1 MTFVSQLTHERYG
14 WPRHGGIIYYLS
26 VSVRSVG
33 CPRMQPQE
41 VPPAQE
47 PAQPPPPQQ
56 QRQPQQE
63 APPPAGNIGLDRSM
77 SLRRIDPLQLVKSPM
92 PLLSAD
98 QKKAPE
104 RALGQ
109 LEDAAARD
117 ETCVWQRV
125 STCMFPC
132 IVANPIL
139 PIKVKVCLRREMK
152 VCLRF
157 TCLQVSVQGVATGK
171 YSRKTG
177 QDCPSQ

>member
-1 MTFVSQLTHERYG
+1 
-14 WPRHGGIIYYLS
+14 
-26 VSVRSVG
+26 
-33 CPRMQPQE
+33 MQPQE
-41 VPPAQE
+41 APPAQE

-56 QRQPQQE
+56 QRQQQQE

-125 STCMFPC
+125 STCMRPLL
-132 IVANPIL
+132 VANPMI
-139 PIKVKVCLRREMK
+139 PIKLKVCLCREMK
-152 VCLRF
+152 VCLRL
-157 TCLQVSVQGVATGK
+157 TCLHVSVHGVATGK
-171 YSRKTG
+171 YSERLAWTAPLG
-177 QDCPSQ
+177 DLF